1 MDTEKIN
8 NLKTKA
14 IELREVVISVVYK
27 VEYGNIASSLGLAD
41 IMAALYFNFLK
52 IDSKKPNK
60 KDRDRIIVSRQKVI
74 PLQYSALYMLGF
86 MDRTNLYTLG
96 QMNSIIQTSPDMSKC
111 KGIDISSTGYGQ
123 GISQGIGMAI
133 SLKRDKKQ
141 SKVYVIVGDNECNQ
155 GQVWEAMTTAVKY
168 KLDNLVILID
178 NSIPSDLIEH
188 DVYEN
193 KNLYEKFKVFGFETR
208 KINGNDMKEIC
219 NTLEFL
225 IKQKNGKPKCI
236 VCDTIKGRDVSFME
250 NVPSW
255 NDTIPTK
262 EQYEQAISELREL
275 RGKD

>member
-60 KDRDRIIVSRQKVI
+60 KDRDRIIVSRQKVV
-74 PLQYSALYMLGF
+74 PLQYSALYLLGF

-133 SLKRDKKQ
+133 SLKRDKKP

-178 NSIPSDLIEH
+178 NSMPSDLIEY
-188 DVYEN
+188 DIYEN

-208 KINGNDMKEIC
+208 KINGNDMEEIC
-219 NTLEFL
+219 SILEFL

-236 VCDTIKGRDVSFME
+236 VCDTTKGRDVSFME